1 MKPEKIE
8 TDGAY
13 SVAADHLRSFVERVE
28 YERAQQAE
36 SKEREKEIFA
46 EMKGAGYMTR
56 PVRTLVKL
64 RAQDPAKRAEDEAIL
79 DMYKAALGM
88 A

>member
-1 MKPEKIE
+1 MDGSKIN
-8 TDGAY
+8 TDAAY
-13 SVAADHLRSFVERVE
+13 SVTADQLRAFIERIE

-46 EMKGAGYMTR
+46 ELKASGYMTR
-56 PVRTLVKL
+56 PVRTIIKL
-64 RAQDPAKRAEDEAIL
+64 RAQNPDDRAEEAAVL
-79 DMYKAALGM
+79 EMYKAALGM

>member
-1 MKPEKIE
+1 MDGSKIN

-13 SVAADHLRSFVERVE
+13 SVTADQLRAFIERIEFV
-28 YERAQQAE
+28 RAEQAE

-56 PVRTLVKL
+56 PVRTIIKL
-64 RAQDPAKRAEDEAIL
+64 RAQNPDDRAEEAAVL
-79 DMYKAALGM
+79 EMYKSALGM
-88 A
+88 S